1 MPNQQSCILL
11 VDDEPINLLLL
22 EELLQSQGYATISA
36 ESGHRALE
44 IADKYQPDL
53 ILLDVMMPEMNGFE
67 VCQCLRSN
75 LKLQT
80 IPIIFLT
87 ALDDDKSRMRGLEMM
102 GDDYFTKPIKSD
114 LLLGKISSILRLN
127 KMRKQATQIA
137 NHNNLEEKK
146 NRQLEAAW
154 KVNESLS
161 EKFRLFVPDQFL
173 ERIAPKG
180 VESIQLGNATEE
192 KITILFADIRG
203 FTTIAESQTAT
214 TTFTWLNDFFSRMNE
229 AIASHHGFI
238 DKFLGD
244 AIMAVFDRPE
254 FHPQDALNA
263 AIMMQTKL
271 QEFNNQREKYNL
283 SKPVQIG
290 IGIHTGIGVIGTLG
304 SNNRMDSTVIGD
316 VVNTASR
323 LENLTKFYR
332 CYLIASSDVISQ
344 IKQPELFIYR
354 WIDRVMPRGKQQTIE
369 LYEFLGTRDNILDPL
384 KVQTQEIFTLAIQ
397 AWELKD
403 FAKALN
409 YFQKIIS
416 INPQDGVA
424 EFYIELCQE
433 RLTAVQFFN

>member
-1 MPNQQSCILL
+1 MSNKQSCILL
-11 VDDEPINLLLL
+11 VDDELMNLILL
-22 EELLQSQGYATISA
+22 EELLQSQGYVTITAT
-36 ESGHRALE
+36 EGNQALE
-44 IADKYQPDL
+44 MADRHQPDL

-67 VCQCLRSN
+67 VCQKLRSN
-75 LKLQT
+75 VKLQT
-80 IPIIFLT
+80 IPIIFIT
-87 ALDDDKSRMRGLEMM
+87 ALNDDKTRIRGLEMM

-114 LLLGKISSILRLN
+114 LLLSKISSILRLN
-127 KMRKQATQIA
+127 KMRNQAAKKANYNNIEKQT
-137 NHNNLEEKK
+137 

-154 KVNESLS
+154 KINESLS
-161 EKFRLFVPDQFL
+161 EKFRLFVPEKFL
-173 ERIAPKG
+173 ERIAPQG

-214 TTFTWLNDFFSRMNE
+214 ATFTWLNDFFSRMNE
-229 AIASHHGFI
+229 AIVSHHGFI

-271 QEFNNQREKYNL
+271 QNFNNQRQIYNL
-283 SKPVQIG
+283 STPIQIG

-332 CYLIASSDVISQ
+332 CYLIVSNEVIKQ
-344 IKQPELFIYR
+344 IKPPELFIYR
-354 WIDRVMPRGKQQTIE
+354 WIDRVILRGKQQTID
-369 LYEFLGTRDNILDPL
+369 LYEFLGTKDNILDAM

-403 FAKALN
+403 FATALN
-409 YFQKIIS
+409 YFQKIID

-424 EFYIELCQE
+424 QFYLELCQE
-433 RLTAVQFFN
+433 RLTSAELII